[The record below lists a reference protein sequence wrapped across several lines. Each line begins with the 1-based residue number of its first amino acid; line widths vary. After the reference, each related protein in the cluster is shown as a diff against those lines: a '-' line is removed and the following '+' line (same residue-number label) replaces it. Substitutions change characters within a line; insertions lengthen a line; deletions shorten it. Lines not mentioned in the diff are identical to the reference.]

1 MCLHY
6 LVKLI
11 VRVLS
16 PYITYFSIQVMD
28 ENDCERVLLL
38 LLKEDSF
45 NMNCDLWCNSVVATV
60 HSDYAV

>member
-11 VRVLS
+11 ALVLS
-16 PYITYFSIQVMD
+16 PYITCFSLQVVD
-28 ENDCERVLLL
+28 ENDCERVL

-45 NMNCDLWCNSVVATV
+45 NMNCDS
-60 HSDYAV
+60 